1 MGAAPGWPDR
11 RGLARPDF
19 HRPTLARAPGE
30 QPVRRADHRRRAHAR
45 PRSVH
50 WVGRISMKR
59 EDLEHILRAAS
70 KIAGEPAVVVLGA
83 QAILGSYHAADLPDA
98 ALASQEAAL
107 AFWNDPG
114 DTKPTTVDF
123 VSPGSFQN
131 ARSASWDAKAAS
143 GRSASW

>member
-50 WVGRISMKR
+50 RVGRISMKR

-70 KIAGEPAVVVLGA
+70 KIAGGYLAHRLDDGHRPADRWVIEARCSSRSSCSAAKRSVVSMAVPGAGWATPETRIPHTPDEP
-83 QAILGSYHAADLPDA
+83 SRP
-98 ALASQEAAL
+98 ALDQ
-107 AFWNDPG
+107 
-114 DTKPTTVDF
+114 
-123 VSPGSFQN
+123 
-131 ARSASWDAKAAS
+131 
-143 GRSASW
+143 